1 MGRIAILAM
10 VMFVVVGMSGIV
22 IPAYSQ
28 QQAGQQQIANSVS
41 AEVVS
46 MDLVKSTLTI
56 KTLKDA
62 VTQTYGN
69 QTISVLSGTKIL
81 KGDAILMLSE
91 LKAGDKVTVKYTSDT
106 LGNWKVES
114 ISLETAEVAPV
125 TK

>member
-1 MGRIAILAM
+1 MGRIAILAI

-22 IPAYSQ
+22 IPVYSQ
-28 QQAGQQQIANSVS
+28 QQAEQQQIANSVS

-46 MDLVKSTLTI
+46 MDLEKSTLTI

-62 VTQTYGN
+62 VTKTYEN
-69 QTISVLSGTKIL
+69 QTISVLPETKIL
-81 KGDAILMLSE
+81 KGDAILKLAE
-91 LKAGDKVTVKYTSDT
+91 LKAGDKITVKYTADT

-114 ISLETAEVAPV
+114 ISMETAEAAPV